1 MMITETEIVARFV
14 RLEVHVL
21 RRWIASGWVRPKESG
36 SGFLFDEADV
46 ARTHLICD
54 LSYEMELRDDELAM
68 VISLVDQLNGAR
80 SVLRAMAAAVQNQP
94 PQVRDA
100 IMAEMGELLGTAE

>member
-1 MMITETEIVARFV
+1 MITETEIIARFEE
-14 RLEVHVL
+14 LEIHVL
-21 RRWIASGWVRPKESG
+21 RRWIAAGWIRPEEDG
-36 SGFLFDEADV
+36 TGFLFDEADV

-68 VISLVDQLNGAR
+68 VLSLLDQLHGAR
-80 SVLRAMAAAVQNQP
+80 SVLRAMAAAVQRQP

-100 IMAEMGELLGTAE
+100 IMAEMHGLLGVEE